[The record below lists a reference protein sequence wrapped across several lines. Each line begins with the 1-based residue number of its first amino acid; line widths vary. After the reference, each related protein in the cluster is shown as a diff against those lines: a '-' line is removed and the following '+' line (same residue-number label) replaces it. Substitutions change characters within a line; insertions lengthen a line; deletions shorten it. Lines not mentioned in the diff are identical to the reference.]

1 MITAGF
7 LQGGLF
13 HFLMNTWVL
22 FDLGPV
28 VEEAYGLS
36 RMVVIYFVGTV
47 AGFYLSAMWS
57 PAVSIGASAGIFAL
71 IGALIAWGAQH
82 RSMMGQMVKSHYS
95 RWAIYGLLMGLL
107 PGFNIDNAAHLG
119 GLGAGLLI
127 AKAAGTHGYSITRE
141 RIWQFLCYLCVIL
154 TAFAFFEMFMAFQ
167 QLALPVQ
174 KL

>member
-1 MITAGF
+1 M
-7 LQGGLF
+7 
-13 HFLMNTWVL
+13 
-22 FDLGPV
+22 

-71 IGALIAWGAQH
+71 IGAMIAWGAQH

-119 GLGAGLLI
+119 GL
-127 AKAAGTHGYSITRE
+127 AAGALLGYVVPEGEPSTRASE
-141 RIWQFLCYLCVIL
+141 NLWNGLAVCSVLII
-154 TAFAFFEMFMAFQ
+154 AGSFALMAL
-167 QLALPVQ
+167 QLNQPLR
-174 KL
+174 